1 MLNLFYFECELLYG
15 AAQAWLVLQ
24 LADALFQPARTG
36 KRKYMGQALLIA
48 LMAAAHL
55 GNAICNGAMFSD
67 ALPSNILLSGALF
80 IAGILIMAIGNI
92 VLHICS
98 IPDAFCL
105 STLGLSALALAD
117 IIVRTLISLILN
129 ISVRFNDISSATPE
143 RGVYLLVWTAV
154 MIPGGLALGRWIA
167 ARRLELLEYRKT
179 WPVLMLPILLS
190 IICFQMFPSQLQSG
204 WAVFLLCCI
213 LLFLALWLNTVK
225 HGAENENKMLQ
236 MRFSMLADN
245 YQGLMELTN
254 ERAILV
260 HDTKNHLRTISTMLA
275 QEKPDEAKAYIS
287 QITAQLEGGK
297 DMVWSN
303 HEMLNLV
310 LNMKFREAKKAQI
323 QVECQCDDMSGL
335 ALSSVEICAL
345 FSNLLDNAIEA
356 NKKCPAGMERRIS
369 LLCARREKMLMIS
382 LSNSM
387 AKEPKS
393 QEHRHTET
401 AGQDRKLHGF
411 GMRSI
416 RKVVDSYHGNMK
428 MDMRDNEFSTV
439 IYLAAFEGQASV
451 K

>member
-1 MLNLFYFECELLYG
+1 MNLFYPGCELLYG
-15 AAQAWLVLQ
+15 AAQAWLILQ
-24 LADALFQPARTG
+24 LADGLFQPVRTG
-36 KRKYMGQALLIA
+36 KRKYIGQALLVA
-48 LMAAAHL
+48 LMAAAHP
-55 GNAICNGAMFSD
+55 GNAIFNGPVLSD
-67 ALPSNILLSGALF
+67 ILLSDNLF
-80 IAGILIMAIGNI
+80 SASLLIAGILIMTMGI
-92 VLHICS
+92 VILYICS

-105 STLGLSALALAD
+105 SILGLSGLTLANMIARALL
-117 IIVRTLISLILN
+117 SLIPN
-129 ISVRFNDISSATPE
+129 ISIRFNIFSSAAPE

-154 MIPGGLALGRWIA
+154 MIPGGLALRGWLA
-167 ARRLELLEYRKT
+167 ERRLELLEYRKT
-179 WPVLMLPILLS
+179 WPVLMLPMLLS
-190 IICFQMFPSQLQSG
+190 IICFQMFPSQLQSQ

-213 LLFLALWLNTVK
+213 LLFLALWMSMVK
-225 HGAENENKMLQ
+225 HGAESESKMLQ

-245 YQGLMELTN
+245 YQGLMELYN

-260 HDTKNHLRTISTMLA
+260 HDTKNHLRAISTMLDS
-275 QEKPDEAKAYIS
+275 EKLKEAKAYIS
-287 QITAQLEGGK
+287 QITAQLDSGK

-310 LNMKFREAKKAQI
+310 LNMKFRDAKKAQI

-356 NKKCPAGMERRIS
+356 NKKCPANIERRID

-387 AKEPKS
+387 EKRPKS
-393 QEHRHTET
+393 QEHRHAET
-401 AGQDRKLHGF
+401 TKQDQKLHGF

-416 RKVVDSYHGNMK
+416 RKVVDSYHGNIK
-428 MDMRDNEFSTV
+428 TDIRDSEFSTV